1 MRPANRLLRISPAG
15 AKEERSAHIS
25 CVFVCARSA
34 APIPYCT
41 QVENMTLTFAT
52 SLAARSGHLGVGDL
66 TIDSMEGAGSSNGL
80 DGYTALIT
88 AGGIGTRLLPFSKEI
103 PKEMLP
109 IIAHDRDDSLELKPL
124 VQAIFE
130 QLFSAG
136 IRTFYIVV
144 GRGKRAIEDHFS
156 PDPSFLEF
164 LEKKSK
170 LPRGMSDFYEKIKSS
185 KLVFLNQPEPLGFGD
200 AVLLGQSLIDGPFI
214 VQAADTLI
222 LSDRDAH
229 IERLA
234 GLHRKYHASAT
245 VLLRDVPDPRNY
257 GVVEGD
263 YLEPGVLGITSAA
276 EKPETPRSNHAIM
289 PVYVFSDE
297 IFEALASTGPG
308 RGGEIQL
315 TDAIQRLAIAGKKVI
330 GVLLHGD
337 ELMLDLG
344 SPETMIEALKLSLRY
359 ADEKAHAASVAEN
372 LPRMP
377 KPPRRRAAEMP
388 SLRGPDASLPPL
400 VPLMIEWRGA
410 RGREPAVG

>member
-1 MRPANRLLRISPAG
+1 
-15 AKEERSAHIS
+15 
-25 CVFVCARSA
+25 
-34 APIPYCT
+34 
-41 QVENMTLTFAT
+41 MTLTFAT

-234 GLHRKYHASAT
+234 GLHRKYKASAT

-263 YLEPGVLGITSAA
+263 YLEPGVLGITSAV

-372 LPRMP
+372 PPRMP
-377 KPPRRRAAEMP
+377 KPPRRRAAEIA
-388 SLRGPDASLPPL
+388 SLRGPGASLPPL

>member
-1 MRPANRLLRISPAG
+1 MDGL
-15 AKEERSAHIS
+15 KEK
-25 CVFVCARSA
+25 
-34 APIPYCT
+34 
-41 QVENMTLTFAT
+41 N
-52 SLAARSGHLGVGDL
+52 
-66 TIDSMEGAGSSNGL
+66 
-80 DGYTALIT
+80 
-88 AGGIGTRLLPFSKEI
+88 
-103 PKEMLP
+103 
-109 IIAHDRDDSLELKPL
+109 
-124 VQAIFE
+124 
-130 QLFSAG
+130 
-136 IRTFYIVV
+136 
-144 GRGKRAIEDHFS
+144 
-156 PDPSFLEF
+156 
-164 LEKKSK
+164 
-170 LPRGMSDFYEKIKSS
+170 KSS
-185 KLVFLNQPEPLGFGD
+185 KLALLNHPDPLGYGD
-200 AVLLGQSLIDGPFI
+200 AVLLGQPLIDEPFI

-234 GLHRKYHASAT
+234 GLHRKYKASAT

-263 YLEPGVLGITSAA
+263 YLEPGVLGITSAV

-308 RGGEIQL
+308 RGGESQL
-315 TDAIQRLAIAGKKVI
+315 TDAIQRLAIAGKRVI
-330 GVLLHGD
+330 GVLLQGD

-359 ADEKAHAASVAEN
+359 ADEKGHAASVAEN

-377 KPPRRRAAEMP
+377 KPPRRRAAEVP

-410 RGREPAVG
+410 RGRGPAVGWTIVSFR